1 MRTLILAALAAFFS
15 SAHALT
21 IPELNSIIDETN
33 FIVGRG
39 CSGTLI
45 SKEHRLVMTAEH
57 CLKGDIRWVEKEE
70 VIDGE
75 VKKKKV
81 EVRRDVDLTQVFY
94 DGASKVGGSQYKAEI
109 LAYSDA
115 NEGADIALL
124 RIRPKNIPM
133 TREVPLIAKGVEALR
148 GETVYVVGNP
158 AGQEGSVT
166 KGIIVSMNR
175 ENDTSVGN
183 KVKMIQTDAEVF
195 FGNSG
200 GVLMNDE
207 GKYLGT
213 VSRGI
218 PGTAVVFAIHY
229 DHVQEMLSEACY
241 GELYDPEAKSYEDCI
256 AEREA
261 KEEEE
266 DETVKGLLKQIL
278 EKTSSPHE

>member
-1 MRTLILAALAAFFS
+1 MSLVLSAFMALFLP
-15 SAHALT
+15 AHAAIT

-45 SKEHRLVMTAEH
+45 SREHRLVMTAHH
-57 CLKGDIRWVEKEE
+57 CIDGEIRWIDKEE
-70 VIDGE
+70 VVEGE
-75 VKKKKV
+75 VVKKKV
-81 EVRRDVDLTQVFY
+81 EVRKDVDLEQVFY
-94 DGASKVGGSQYKAEI
+94 DGASKVGGSKYKAEI

-115 NEGADIALL
+115 TEGADLALL
-124 RIRPKNIPM
+124 RLRPKSIPM
-133 TREVPLIAKGVEALR
+133 TREVPLIAKGVDALR

-166 KGIIVSMNR
+166 KGIIVSVNR
-175 ENDTSVGN
+175 EQDTSVGK
-183 KVKMIQTDAEVF
+183 KVQMIQTDAEIF

-200 GVLMNDE
+200 GVLMSE
-207 GKYLGT
+207 TGQYLGT

-229 DHVQEMLSEACY
+229 SHVQEMLKEACY
-241 GELYDPEAKSYEDCI
+241 AELYDAAAVSYEDCT

-261 KEEEE
+261 KQEADE
-266 DETVKGLLKQIL
+266 ETVKSLLKQLL
-278 EKTSSPHE
+278 ERTPLP